1 MLFGSAM
8 KLLNSLNKCKI
19 FWGVFKRRQFPSV
32 SALQYD
38 SLLNRLNILSVCYYH
53 VTCEVQSESAVYSL
67 PECHVWTVSLNG
79 WVSVCLQTKWLW
91 VRIPLLSLKNF
102 VLIWFCKSEQII
114 EAFNIPP
121 FCIVVF
127 YILRIYKVK
136 IITFYMNLK
145 EIKITHNRV
154 SLFKRF
160 FTCITTQIHW
170 NIHRAKK
177 SDNL

>member
-1 MLFGSAM
+1 MLLSCHLRGSEW
-8 KLLNSLNKCKI
+8 I
-19 FWGVFKRRQFPSV
+19 
-32 SALQYD
+32 
-38 SLLNRLNILSVCYYH
+38 
-53 VTCEVQSESAVYSL
+53 AVYSL

-114 EAFNIPP
+114 EAFNTPP